1 MDKRGAK
8 GYWLSTARIVNQQ
21 LFDEYVSKV
30 IPWLKEVNGEVFAKD
45 TEPQGKEKT
54 EDANLA
60 VICEFPS
67 MRAAVEAYE
76 SEEYKELSNLR
87 KEATENSVQV
97 SLDYGLFIE
106 TVLDFII
113 VGFTIFLVV
122 KFINKLRVKAD
133 DIKDVSVP
141 TPADIKLLSNIEKL
155 LEEQNKL
162 LKKK

>member
-1 MDKRGAK
+1 MKLIKEFRDFAVKGNMIDMAIGIIIGA
-8 GYWLSTARIVNQQ
+8 SFNAIVNV
-21 LFDEYVSKV
+21 LVKNIILPPLSLLSDGISFE
-30 IPWLKEVNGEVFAKD
+30 
-45 TEPQGKEKT
+45 EKKIV
-54 EDANLA
+54 L
-60 VICEFPS
+60 
-67 MRAAVEAYE
+67 
-76 SEEYKELSNLR
+76 
-87 KEATENSVQV
+87 KEATENSGQV

-106 TVLDFII
+106 TVLDFLI